1 MIRIPLRWV
10 MTGRARA
17 HDLALYDVFMLA
29 YTLPLYLLSLL
40 RTLVSS
46 PLSCLSR
53 IIMSLAVYA
62 V

>member
-46 PLSCLSR
+46 TRSSHLS
-53 IIMSLAVYA
+53 IIMSFAVYA